1 MFCRSFCVDVK
12 CPAGFIAITELY
24 LHNPLQFHLSPADS
38 AAHQE
43 KVCSEVLLQGSLQ
56 QDVEGVCFERWSQR
70 SGTRVKG
77 RTGNIRSTEGCV
89 HVFDG
94 DLWGRLHLMALF
106 MFFSHHRMSTSIFRR
121 CILSVAFF
129 ILPLTSSIDPVRRL
143 DDDIQGKQLD
153 SQAAHHYLFCPID
166 NKWLCCT
173 GNYQRKPRRPSK
185 RRTWRLPGPVSN
197 KYWLNNT
204 TIFVYVSRVCD
215 WLSAE

>member
-1 MFCRSFCVDVK
+1 MCTCWEK
-12 CPAGFIAITELY
+12 IT
-24 LHNPLQFHLSPADS
+24 PD
-38 AAHQE
+38 
-43 KVCSEVLLQGSLQ
+43 
-56 QDVEGVCFERWSQR
+56 
-70 SGTRVKG
+70 GT
-77 RTGNIRSTEGCV
+77 
-89 HVFDG
+89 F
-94 DLWGRLHLMALF
+94 F
-106 MFFSHHRMSTSIFRR
+106 FFSHHRMSTSIFRR

-166 NKWLCCT
+166 NKWLCST
-173 GNYQRKPRRPSK
+173 ENYQRKPRRPSK
-185 RRTWRLPGPVSN
+185 RRTWRLLGPVSN